1 MIFLMKKNR
10 IRGMIY
16 QKVISVTITDV
27 FLFQGGRDY
36 EEAGY
41 ERSAS
46 EKLTKAGALALA
58 AVVAMGGGVTY
69 YNSQNQV
76 PELITYVDTDGS
88 IEIPDED
95 VPLAAPKVTKSTKT
109 KKKVK
114 KIKMKKA
121 SKKTYKKAGK
131 TVTKKKKKVKS
142 SKKNVTTTETLTA
155 TNVTNAYKK
164 GSKIDTRVTTVKT
177 TVIKTVAPTGIA
189 AATGTATTTATK
201 ATTAGTA
208 SAAQNGEIAIT
219 QIAPLVSGNV
229 TSAFQKLGFKIVI
242 NSGVSYSG
250 LCDARTRT
258 VTLKRADNTVYHELG
273 HFVAFV
279 AGNID
284 TSSAFQSIY
293 NREKSLYTDY
303 NKAYVLSSS
312 SEYFAESYKN
322 YILNPTQL
330 KNSRPETY
338 AAIENALSRVT
349 DAQASRIL
357 SVYGALWNK

>member
-1 MIFLMKKNR
+1 MKKLA
-10 IRGMIY
+10 M
-16 QKVISVTITDV
+16 K
-27 FLFQGGRDY
+27 
-36 EEAGY
+36 EAL
-41 ERSAS
+41 RK
-46 EKLTKAGALALA
+46 KLTKAGALALA

-177 TVIKTVAPTGIA
+177 TVIKTVSPTGTA

>member
-1 MIFLMKKNR
+1 MCFYFKEEETMKKLA
-10 IRGMIY
+10 M
-16 QKVISVTITDV
+16 K
-27 FLFQGGRDY
+27 
-36 EEAGY
+36 EAL
-41 ERSAS
+41 RK
-46 EKLTKAGALALA
+46 KLTKAGALALA

-76 PELITYVDTDGS
+76 PELITYVDTNGS

-177 TVIKTVAPTGIA
+177 TVIKTVAPTGTA

>member
-1 MIFLMKKNR
+1 MCFYFKEEETMKKLA
-10 IRGMIY
+10 M
-16 QKVISVTITDV
+16 K
-27 FLFQGGRDY
+27 
-36 EEAGY
+36 EAL
-41 ERSAS
+41 RK
-46 EKLTKAGALALA
+46 KLTKAGALALA

-95 VPLAAPKVTKSTKT
+95 VPLAAPKVTRSTKT
-109 KKKVK
+109 KKTTK

-121 SKKTYKKAGK
+121 SKKTYKTAGK

-177 TVIKTVAPTGIA
+177 TVIKTVAPTGTA

-208 SAAQNGEIAIT
+208 SAAQNGEITIT

-303 NKAYVLSSS
+303 NKSYVLSSS

>member
-1 MIFLMKKNR
+1 MCFYFKEEETMKKLA
-10 IRGMIY
+10 M
-16 QKVISVTITDV
+16 K
-27 FLFQGGRDY
+27 
-36 EEAGY
+36 EAL
-41 ERSAS
+41 RK
-46 EKLTKAGALALA
+46 KLTKAGALALA

-164 GSKIDTRVTTVKT
+164 GSKIDTQVTTVKT
-177 TVIKTVAPTGIA
+177 TVTKTVAPTGTASAATTA

-201 ATTAGTA
+201 ATTTGTA

-258 VTLKRADNTVYHELG
+258 ITLKRADNTVYHELG

-338 AAIENALSRVT
+338 AAIETALSRVT

>member
-1 MIFLMKKNR
+1 MCFYFKEEETMKKLA
-10 IRGMIY
+10 M
-16 QKVISVTITDV
+16 K
-27 FLFQGGRDY
+27 
-36 EEAGY
+36 EAL
-41 ERSAS
+41 RK
-46 EKLTKAGALALA
+46 KLTKAGALALA

-109 KKKVK
+109 KKKIK

-142 SKKNVTTTETLTA
+142 SKKNVTTTET
-155 TNVTNAYKK
+155 
-164 GSKIDTRVTTVKT
+164 
-177 TVIKTVAPTGIA
+177 TVIKTVVPTGTAAATA

-303 NKAYVLSSS
+303 NKSYVLSSS

>member
-1 MIFLMKKNR
+1 MCFYFKEEETMKKLA
-10 IRGMIY
+10 M
-16 QKVISVTITDV
+16 K
-27 FLFQGGRDY
+27 
-36 EEAGY
+36 EAL
-41 ERSAS
+41 RK
-46 EKLTKAGALALA
+46 KLTKAGALALA

-95 VPLAAPKVTKSTKT
+95 VPLAAPKVTRSTKT
-109 KKKVK
+109 KKTTK

-177 TVIKTVAPTGIA
+177 TVIKTVAPTGTA

-303 NKAYVLSSS
+303 NKSYVLSNS

>member
-1 MIFLMKKNR
+1 MCFYFKEEETIKKLAMKESLRK
-10 IRGMIY
+10 
-16 QKVISVTITDV
+16 
-27 FLFQGGRDY
+27 
-36 EEAGY
+36 
-41 ERSAS
+41 
-46 EKLTKAGALALA
+46 KLTKAGALALA

-109 KKKVK
+109 KKKIK

-177 TVIKTVAPTGIA
+177 TVIKTVAPTGTA

-303 NKAYVLSSS
+303 NKSYVLSSS

>member
-1 MIFLMKKNR
+1 MCFYFKEEETMKKLA
-10 IRGMIY
+10 M
-16 QKVISVTITDV
+16 K
-27 FLFQGGRDY
+27 
-36 EEAGY
+36 EAL
-41 ERSAS
+41 RK
-46 EKLTKAGALALA
+46 KLTKAGALALA

-88 IEIPDED
+88 IEIPDEG

-164 GSKIDTRVTTVKT
+164 GSKIDTQVTTVKT
-177 TVIKTVAPTGIA
+177 TVTKTVAPTGTASAATTA

-201 ATTAGTA
+201 ATTTGTA

-338 AAIENALSRVT
+338 AAIETALSRVT

>member
-1 MIFLMKKNR
+1 MKKLA
-10 IRGMIY
+10 M
-16 QKVISVTITDV
+16 K
-27 FLFQGGRDY
+27 
-36 EEAGY
+36 EAL
-41 ERSAS
+41 RK
-46 EKLTKAGALALA
+46 KLTKAGALALA

-177 TVIKTVAPTGIA
+177 TVIKTVAPTGTAAATA

-357 SVYGALWNK
+357 GVYGALWNK

>member
-1 MIFLMKKNR
+1 MKKLA
-10 IRGMIY
+10 M
-16 QKVISVTITDV
+16 K
-27 FLFQGGRDY
+27 
-36 EEAGY
+36 EAL
-41 ERSAS
+41 RK
-46 EKLTKAGALALA
+46 KLTKAGALALA

-177 TVIKTVAPTGIA
+177 TVIKTVAPTGTA

-357 SVYGALWNK
+357 RVYGALWNK

>member
-1 MIFLMKKNR
+1 MKKLA
-10 IRGMIY
+10 M
-16 QKVISVTITDV
+16 K
-27 FLFQGGRDY
+27 
-36 EEAGY
+36 EAL
-41 ERSAS
+41 RK
-46 EKLTKAGALALA
+46 KLTKAGALALA

-95 VPLAAPKVTKSTKT
+95 VPLAAPKFTKSTKT

-177 TVIKTVAPTGIA
+177 TVIKTVAPTGTA

-322 YILNPTQL
+322 YVLNPTQL

-338 AAIENALSRVT
+338 AAIQTALSKVT

>member
-1 MIFLMKKNR
+1 MKKLA
-10 IRGMIY
+10 M
-16 QKVISVTITDV
+16 K
-27 FLFQGGRDY
+27 
-36 EEAGY
+36 EAL
-41 ERSAS
+41 RK
-46 EKLTKAGALALA
+46 KLTKAGALALA

-109 KKKVK
+109 KKKIK

-164 GSKIDTRVTTVKT
+164 GSKIDPRVTTVKT
-177 TVIKTVAPTGIA
+177 TVIKTVAPTGTA

-208 SAAQNGEIAIT
+208 SAAQNGEITIT

-303 NKAYVLSSS
+303 NKSYVLSSS

>member
-1 MIFLMKKNR
+1 MIFLMKKSR

-27 FLFQGGRDY
+27 FLFQGGRIMKKLAMT
-36 EEAGY
+36 EAL
-41 ERSAS
+41 RK
-46 EKLTKAGALALA
+46 KLTKAGALALA

-95 VPLAAPKVTKSTKT
+95 VPLAAPKAWQKSTKT

-177 TVIKTVAPTGIA
+177 TVIKTVAPTGTAAATA

-273 HFVAFV
+273 HFVAF

-284 TSSAFQSIY
+284 TSPLHSRAFTTVRNPCTQ
-293 NREKSLYTDY
+293 TT
-303 NKAYVLSSS
+303 NKAYVLS
-312 SEYFAESYKN
+312 
-322 YILNPTQL
+322 I
-330 KNSRPETY
+330 
-338 AAIENALSRVT
+338 V
-349 DAQASRIL
+349 
-357 SVYGALWNK
+357 

>member
-1 MIFLMKKNR
+1 MKKLA
-10 IRGMIY
+10 M
-16 QKVISVTITDV
+16 K
-27 FLFQGGRDY
+27 
-36 EEAGY
+36 EAL
-41 ERSAS
+41 RK
-46 EKLTKAGALALA
+46 KLTKAGALALA

-177 TVIKTVAPTGIA
+177 TVIKTVAPTGTA
-189 AATGTATTTATK
+189 AATAAATTTATK

>member
-1 MIFLMKKNR
+1 MKKLA
-10 IRGMIY
+10 M
-16 QKVISVTITDV
+16 K
-27 FLFQGGRDY
+27 
-36 EEAGY
+36 EAL
-41 ERSAS
+41 RK
-46 EKLTKAGALALA
+46 KLTKAGALALA

-95 VPLAAPKVTKSTKT
+95 VPLAAPKVTKSTK
-109 KKKVK
+109 
-114 KIKMKKA
+114 
-121 SKKTYKKAGK
+121 
-131 TVTKKKKKVKS
+131 KKKKVKS

-177 TVIKTVAPTGIA
+177 TVIKTVAPTGTA
-189 AATGTATTTATK
+189 AATAAGVGTATTTATK

-303 NKAYVLSSS
+303 NKSYVLSSS

>member
-1 MIFLMKKNR
+1 MCFYFKEEETMKKLA
-10 IRGMIY
+10 M
-16 QKVISVTITDV
+16 K
-27 FLFQGGRDY
+27 
-36 EEAGY
+36 EAL
-41 ERSAS
+41 RK
-46 EKLTKAGALALA
+46 KLTKAGALALA

-69 YNSQNQV
+69 YHSQNQV

-88 IEIPDED
+88 IEIPDEE

-109 KKKVK
+109 KKSTK

-131 TVTKKKKKVKS
+131 TVTKKKKTTKS

-155 TNVTNAYKK
+155 TNVTNEYKK
-164 GSKIDTRVTTVKT
+164 GSKINTQVTTVKT
-177 TVIKTVAPTGIA
+177 TVTTTVAPTGSTAVATA

-201 ATTAGTA
+201 ATTASTA
-208 SAAQNGEIAIT
+208 SATQNGEVAIT

-322 YILNPTQL
+322 YVLNPTQL

-338 AAIENALSRVT
+338 AAIQTALSKVT

>member
-1 MIFLMKKNR
+1 MCFYFKEEETMKKLA
-10 IRGMIY
+10 M
-16 QKVISVTITDV
+16 K
-27 FLFQGGRDY
+27 
-36 EEAGY
+36 EAL
-41 ERSAS
+41 RK
-46 EKLTKAGALALA
+46 KLTKAGALALA

-95 VPLAAPKVTKSTKT
+95 VPLAAPKVTRSTKT
-109 KKKVK
+109 KKTTK

-121 SKKTYKKAGK
+121 SKKTYKTAGK

-177 TVIKTVAPTGIA
+177 TVIKTVAPTGTA

-250 LCDARTRT
+250 LCDARTST

-303 NKAYVLSSS
+303 NKSYVLSSS

>member
-1 MIFLMKKNR
+1 MCFYFKEEETMKKLA
-10 IRGMIY
+10 M
-16 QKVISVTITDV
+16 K
-27 FLFQGGRDY
+27 
-36 EEAGY
+36 EAL
-41 ERSAS
+41 RK
-46 EKLTKAGALALA
+46 KLTKAGALALA

-164 GSKIDTRVTTVKT
+164 GSKIDTQVTTVKT
-177 TVIKTVAPTGIA
+177 TVTKTVAPTGTAAATTA

-201 ATTAGTA
+201 ATTTGTA

>member
-1 MIFLMKKNR
+1 MCFYFKEEETMKKLA
-10 IRGMIY
+10 M
-16 QKVISVTITDV
+16 K
-27 FLFQGGRDY
+27 
-36 EEAGY
+36 EAL
-41 ERSAS
+41 RK
-46 EKLTKAGALALA
+46 KLTKAGALALA

-177 TVIKTVAPTGIA
+177 TVIKTVAPTGTA
-189 AATGTATTTATK
+189 AATAAATTTATK

>member
-1 MIFLMKKNR
+1 MCFYFKEEETMKKLA
-10 IRGMIY
+10 M
-16 QKVISVTITDV
+16 K
-27 FLFQGGRDY
+27 
-36 EEAGY
+36 EAL
-41 ERSAS
+41 RK
-46 EKLTKAGALALA
+46 KLTKAGALALA

-109 KKKVK
+109 KKKIK

-177 TVIKTVAPTGIA
+177 TVIKTVAPTGTA

-303 NKAYVLSSS
+303 NKSYVLSSS

>member
-1 MIFLMKKNR
+1 MKKQA
-10 IRGMIY
+10 M
-16 QKVISVTITDV
+16 K
-27 FLFQGGRDY
+27 
-36 EEAGY
+36 EAL
-41 ERSAS
+41 RK
-46 EKLTKAGALALA
+46 KLTKAGALALA
-58 AVVAMGGGVTY
+58 AVIAMGGGVTY
-69 YNSQNQV
+69 YHSQNQI
-76 PELITYVDTDGS
+76 PELTTYIDTEGS
-88 IEIPDED
+88 IEIEDDD
-95 VPLAAPKVTKSTKT
+95 VPLAAPKVTRSTKT
-109 KKKVK
+109 KKTTK

-131 TVTKKKKKVKS
+131 TVTKKKKTTKS
-142 SKKNVTTTETLTA
+142 SKSNVTTTETLTA

-164 GSKIDTRVTTVKT
+164 GSKINTRVTTVKT
-177 TVIKTVAPTGIA
+177 TVTKTVAPTA
-189 AATGTATTTATK
+189 AKATTSAVTTGTAMTTATK
-201 ATTAGTA
+201 ATAASTA
-208 SAAQNGEIAIT
+208 STIQNGEIAIT
-219 QIAPLVSGNV
+219 KIAPMVSSNV
-229 TSAFQKLGFKIVI
+229 AGAFQKLGFKIVV

-258 VTLKRADNTVYHELG
+258 ITLKRADNTVYHELG

-322 YILNPTQL
+322 YVLNPTLL
-330 KNSRPETY
+330 KSSRPETY
-338 AAIENALSRVT
+338 AAIQTALSKVT

-357 SVYGALWNK
+357 SVYGALWNN

>member
-1 MIFLMKKNR
+1 MKKLA
-10 IRGMIY
+10 M
-16 QKVISVTITDV
+16 K
-27 FLFQGGRDY
+27 
-36 EEAGY
+36 EAL
-41 ERSAS
+41 RK
-46 EKLTKAGALALA
+46 KLTKAGALALA

-109 KKKVK
+109 KKKIK

-177 TVIKTVAPTGIA
+177 TVIKTVAPTGTA

-201 ATTAGTA
+201 ATTAGNA

-303 NKAYVLSSS
+303 NKSYVLSSS

>member
-1 MIFLMKKNR
+1 MKKLA
-10 IRGMIY
+10 M
-16 QKVISVTITDV
+16 K
-27 FLFQGGRDY
+27 
-36 EEAGY
+36 EAL
-41 ERSAS
+41 RK
-46 EKLTKAGALALA
+46 KLTKAGALALA

-95 VPLAAPKVTKSTKT
+95 VPLAAPKVTRSTKT
-109 KKKVK
+109 KKTTK

-177 TVIKTVAPTGIA
+177 TVIKTVAPTGTA

-250 LCDARTRT
+250 LCDARIRT

-303 NKAYVLSSS
+303 NKSYVLSSS

>member
-1 MIFLMKKNR
+1 MCFYFKEEETMKKLA
-10 IRGMIY
+10 M
-16 QKVISVTITDV
+16 K
-27 FLFQGGRDY
+27 
-36 EEAGY
+36 EAL
-41 ERSAS
+41 RK
-46 EKLTKAGALALA
+46 KLTKAGALALA

-95 VPLAAPKVTKSTKT
+95 VPLAAPKVTRSTKT
-109 KKKVK
+109 KKTTK

-177 TVIKTVAPTGIA
+177 TVIKTVAPTGTA

-303 NKAYVLSSS
+303 NKSYVLSSS

>member
-1 MIFLMKKNR
+1 MKKLA
-10 IRGMIY
+10 M
-16 QKVISVTITDV
+16 K
-27 FLFQGGRDY
+27 
-36 EEAGY
+36 EAL
-41 ERSAS
+41 RK
-46 EKLTKAGALALA
+46 KLTKAGALALA

-109 KKKVK
+109 KKKIK

-131 TVTKKKKKVKS
+131 TVTKKTKKVKS

-177 TVIKTVAPTGIA
+177 TVIKTVAPTGTA

-303 NKAYVLSSS
+303 NKSYVLSSS

>member
-1 MIFLMKKNR
+1 MCFYFKEEETMKKLA
-10 IRGMIY
+10 M
-16 QKVISVTITDV
+16 K
-27 FLFQGGRDY
+27 
-36 EEAGY
+36 EAL
-41 ERSAS
+41 RK
-46 EKLTKAGALALA
+46 KLTKAGALALA

-164 GSKIDTRVTTVKT
+164 GSKIDTQVTTVKT
-177 TVIKTVAPTGIA
+177 TVIKTVAPTGTA

-201 ATTAGTA
+201 ATTTGTA

-338 AAIENALSRVT
+338 AAIETALSRVT

>member
-1 MIFLMKKNR
+1 MKKLA
-10 IRGMIY
+10 M
-16 QKVISVTITDV
+16 K
-27 FLFQGGRDY
+27 
-36 EEAGY
+36 EAL
-41 ERSAS
+41 RK
-46 EKLTKAGALALA
+46 KLTKAGALALA

-109 KKKVK
+109 KKKIK

-177 TVIKTVAPTGIA
+177 TVIKTVVPTGTA

-208 SAAQNGEIAIT
+208 SAAQNGEITIT

-284 TSSAFQSIY
+284 TSSAFLSIY

-303 NKAYVLSSS
+303 NKSYVLSSS

>member
-1 MIFLMKKNR
+1 MCFYFKEEETMKKLA
-10 IRGMIY
+10 M
-16 QKVISVTITDV
+16 K
-27 FLFQGGRDY
+27 
-36 EEAGY
+36 EAL
-41 ERSAS
+41 RK
-46 EKLTKAGALALA
+46 KLTKAGALALA

>member
-1 MIFLMKKNR
+1 MKKLA
-10 IRGMIY
+10 M
-16 QKVISVTITDV
+16 K
-27 FLFQGGRDY
+27 
-36 EEAGY
+36 EAL
-41 ERSAS
+41 RK
-46 EKLTKAGALALA
+46 KLTKAGALALA

-109 KKKVK
+109 KKKIK

-121 SKKTYKKAGK
+121 SKKTY
-131 TVTKKKKKVKS
+131 KKKVKS

-177 TVIKTVAPTGIA
+177 TVIKTVAPTGTA
-189 AATGTATTTATK
+189 AVTAAGVGTATTTAAK

-303 NKAYVLSSS
+303 NKSYVLSSS

>member
-1 MIFLMKKNR
+1 MCFYFKEEETMKKLA
-10 IRGMIY
+10 M
-16 QKVISVTITDV
+16 K
-27 FLFQGGRDY
+27 
-36 EEAGY
+36 EAL
-41 ERSAS
+41 RK
-46 EKLTKAGALALA
+46 KLTKAGALALA

-177 TVIKTVAPTGIA
+177 TVIKTVAPTGTAAATA
-189 AATGTATTTATK
+189 AATGTAT
-201 ATTAGTA
+201 TTAGTA

>member
-1 MIFLMKKNR
+1 MCFYFKEEETMKKLA
-10 IRGMIY
+10 M
-16 QKVISVTITDV
+16 K
-27 FLFQGGRDY
+27 
-36 EEAGY
+36 EAL
-41 ERSAS
+41 RK
-46 EKLTKAGALALA
+46 KLTKAGALALA

-177 TVIKTVAPTGIA
+177 TVIKTVAPTGTA

-357 SVYGALWNK
+357 RVYGALWNK

>member
-1 MIFLMKKNR
+1 MKKLA
-10 IRGMIY
+10 M
-16 QKVISVTITDV
+16 K
-27 FLFQGGRDY
+27 
-36 EEAGY
+36 EAL
-41 ERSAS
+41 RK
-46 EKLTKAGALALA
+46 KLTKAGALALA

-109 KKKVK
+109 KKKIK

-177 TVIKTVAPTGIA
+177 TVIKTVAPTGTA

-284 TSSAFQSIY
+284 TSSAFLSIY

-303 NKAYVLSSS
+303 NKSYVLSSS